1 MNTEVNSTHELSIQ
15 GDESFDKNLIP
26 KDLYV
31 PPDALIVILQA
42 FTGPLDLLLYLIR
55 HQNLDILDIP
65 IAEVTKQY
73 VAYIDMMTTM
83 RLELAGDYLVMSATL
98 AQIKSSMLLPRASEE
113 TDDEED
119 PRAELVRR
127 LLEYEA
133 FKHAA
138 GELDQLPRMERDV
151 FPIHANYD
159 ERLDKVTP
167 SPVEMR
173 ELLLAFSDVLE
184 RARLVKDY
192 EVSPEQI
199 SVEKRRELVLNRV
212 RGSVDY
218 LSFHEF
224 LEEAENRELIVAT
237 FLAILELVKEGH
249 IVLVQHERFAPI
261 FVGAATSAT

>member
-1 MNTEVNSTHELSIQ
+1 MNSEVNSMHELATQ
-15 GDESFDKNLIP
+15 GDASFDRNLIP
-26 KDLYV
+26 EDLYV

-55 HQNLDILDIP
+55 RQNLDILDIP

-98 AQIKSSMLLPRASEE
+98 AQIKSSMLLPRAREDV
-113 TDDEED
+113 DDEKD
-119 PRAELVRR
+119 PRAELVQR

-138 GELDQLPRMERDV
+138 GELDELPRMERDT

-159 ERLDKVTP
+159 ERLVKVTP
-167 SPVEMR
+167 SPVAMR
-173 ELLLAFSDVLE
+173 ELLLAYSDVLE
-184 RARLVKDY
+184 RVRLVKDY

-199 SVEKRRELVLNRV
+199 SVEKRMEIVLNRV
-212 RGSVDY
+212 RESADY
-218 LSFHEF
+218 LSFNEF
-224 LEEAENRELIVAT
+224 LEEAENRELLVAT
-237 FLAILELVKEGH
+237 FLAILELVKEGQ
-249 IVLVQHERFAPI
+249 IVLVQHEKFAPI
-261 FVGAATSAT
+261 FVGAANSAS